1 MNYTITITRRTIP
14 ANDREAWIHLD
25 KLQEQ
30 ESGTQSE
37 DFLQLLD
44 IFEQQFPCVC
54 KSSNDNV
61 DKLGVWG
68 GGPLSERAGEN
79 LTTLGIVYTAV
90 DHVLPIITQI
100 ALDYGFA
107 VFDPQ
112 TGEIFAHDPDMPL
125 PANPSIPNVQPIKPL
140 VKKSLWTRLLGS

>member
-1 MNYTITITRRTIP
+1 MSYTITITRRTIP
-14 ANDREAWIHLD
+14 ANDREAWIYLD
-25 KLQEQ
+25 KLHEQ
-30 ESGTQSE
+30 EPGTQAE

-44 IFEQQFPCVC
+44 VFKQQFPCIC
-54 KSSNDNV
+54 DLPEKHS
-61 DKLGVWG
+61 DKGVWG
-68 GGPLSERAGEN
+68 DGPLSDNAGEN

-100 ALDYGFA
+100 AMEYGFA

-112 TGEIFAHDPDMPL
+112 TGEIFALDPDMPL